1 MRHGS
6 GHIILAPIRWRP
18 TALLAA
24 EVSSS
29 NGRTISIRDFSRGS
43 GIWHKVASAHSLC
56 LWILAVAF
64 LPNAEYRCSKSDAYQ
79 SKIYAKKL
87 CKMPKR
93 LWILLRCAYWLL
105 LSSPVPTMTRQS
117 PVCWSRIFLDTAWS
131 NQQHNTAPMDPF
143 CTGQME

>member
-56 LWILAVAF
+56 LWILAVVF

-79 SKIYAKKL
+79 TKIYAKKL
-87 CKMPKR
+87 CKMPK
-93 LWILLRCAYWLL
+93 C
-105 LSSPVPTMTRQS
+105 QKK
-117 PVCWSRIFLDTAWS
+117 TANSWWYAS
-131 NQQHNTAPMDPF
+131 EYF
-143 CTGQME
+143 